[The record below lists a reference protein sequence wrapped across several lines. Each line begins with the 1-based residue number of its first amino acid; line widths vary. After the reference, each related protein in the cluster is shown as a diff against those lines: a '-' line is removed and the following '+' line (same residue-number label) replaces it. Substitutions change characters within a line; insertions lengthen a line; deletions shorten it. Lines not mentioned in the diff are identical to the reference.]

1 MVKRTRVILV
11 LIIVPILFLLLYPFP
26 EKPLFNLDSS
36 VLLEYLKVGG
46 LEGHSNL
53 KVFNDGSAKYQ
64 MGFLGNV
71 YQTQLSSEDFN
82 SLKQFIAQEKYT
94 IKRNS
99 FLSKWFLT
107 MKGQFI
113 MDFGISRSLV
123 NHDGKTISIKPDEP
137 IDLISDKIRSR
148 MMEEF
153 VEKAKA
159 MESEEKQSKLF
170 CDLIKNSQFYSV
182 KQKGVGLGPDGPVM
196 GYWTVSFS
204 GNEVFWHHSDV
215 AEKGIYSCYGDVI
228 NVKLILD
235 DAFKVIY
242 NSDRGVLSWQGDEY
256 IKLVETNDV
265 VCPIPEYTSPHCPKV
280 ITKARNLKT
289 GEVKEFPDACLPECW
304 AEY

>member
-137 IDLISDKIRSR
+137 IDLI
-148 MMEEF
+148 
-153 VEKAKA
+153 
-159 MESEEKQSKLF
+159 
-170 CDLIKNSQFYSV
+170 KNSQFYSV